1 MLNSRKGK
9 KMNNVIQY
17 HSNGAYKVIDALVQL
32 TEDKEKLHDASYILG
47 QNDLEVNIEHLRR
60 YVAALETASMQDKTI
75 L

>member
-1 MLNSRKGK
+1 
-9 KMNNVIQY
+9 MNTSIQY

-32 TEDKEKLHDASYILG
+32 TENKQKLRDASYMLG
-47 QNDLEVNIEHLRR
+47 QKDLEVNIEHLRR